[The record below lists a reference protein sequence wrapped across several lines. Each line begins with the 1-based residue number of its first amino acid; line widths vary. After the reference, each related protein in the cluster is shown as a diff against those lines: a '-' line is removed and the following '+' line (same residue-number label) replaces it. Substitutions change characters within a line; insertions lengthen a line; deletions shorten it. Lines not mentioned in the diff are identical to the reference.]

1 LRQLNIPAWLD
12 EEITPDALRVRKV
25 SGSLTN
31 AVFFVSCPSV
41 PKTPTLLLRIYGP
54 SSDALISRPREL
66 RTLHAL
72 SSQYRI
78 GPRVYGT
85 FQNGRVEEYFDSVTL
100 SPTDLRDPKMSRLIG
115 ARMAELH
122 SVDISVV
129 EEDSVPEGEMGGLE
143 AGLGVMSTVKSWVA
157 PARQVLALPS
167 FPDESRTQ
175 LDIDRFEEEW
185 KSYMRWVS
193 RTEKTE
199 GPSRRVFS
207 HNDAQAGNL
216 LRLTKP
222 KEGGAEHR
230 QIIVVDF
237 EYASPNPAAF
247 DIANHFN
254 EWTSDYQSATPH
266 ILNPSMYPNLEQR
279 RNFYR
284 AYLDQSLLRSSAVMP
299 EVIDARE
306 REVEL
311 QKLDSQVRTWSPAS
325 HGMWAIWAL
334 VQAREDIEGQAEEVE
349 FDYVRYAECRM
360 EGFRREIA
368 QLNI

>member
-1 LRQLNIPAWLD
+1 VSPVFLIDTGLISLPSSDRRYKSSKFAIQLLDILRQLNISTWLD
-12 EEITPDALRVRKV
+12 DQITPNTLTVRKV

-54 SSDALISRPREL
+54 SSGALISRPREL

-78 GPRVYGT
+78 GPKVYGT
-85 FQNGRVEEYFDSVTL
+85 FLNGRIEEYFDSVTL
-100 SPTDLRDPKMSRLIG
+100 TPADLRDQKMSRLIG

-122 SVDISVV
+122 SVDIAVV
-129 EEDSVPEGEMGGLE
+129 EEDSLPEGEMGGLE
-143 AGLGVMSTVKSWVA
+143 VGLGVMSTVKSWLA

-167 FPDESRTQ
+167 FPDESRKQ

-185 KSYMRWVS
+185 RRYTRWLS

-230 QIIVVDF
+230 QV
-237 EYASPNPAAF
+237 
-247 DIANHFN
+247 
-254 EWTSDYQSATPH
+254 SDC
-266 ILNPSMYPNLEQR
+266 M
-279 RNFYR
+279 
-284 AYLDQSLLRSSAVMP
+284 V
-299 EVIDARE
+299 
-306 REVEL
+306 
-311 QKLDSQVRTWSPAS
+311 
-325 HGMWAIWAL
+325 
-334 VQAREDIEGQAEEVE
+334 
-349 FDYVRYAECRM
+349 
-360 EGFRREIA
+360 
-368 QLNI
+368 